1 MAFPLLKLMDLT
13 GPLQFPD
20 KVNILVFLPNGD
32 RFLRTSV
39 HLQPNSELE
48 RNLFVFDDQMFAG
61 FTSDTQ
67 IHIGLTGPANEA
79 LGDQII
85 EATDINNPNEKFLDI
100 PVNGVPGSI
109 GYTLGYR
116 VLSG

>member
-13 GPLQFPD
+13 GPLQFP
-20 KVNILVFLPNGD
+20 KQVNFVVFLPNGD
-32 RFLRTSV
+32 RFLRTTVQLES
-39 HLQPNSELE
+39 NGELE
-48 RNLFVFDDQMFAG
+48 RNLFEFDNQMFVG

-67 IHIGLTGPANEA
+67 IHIGLTGPANQA

-85 EATDINNPNEKFLDI
+85 EAVDINKPNEKFLDI